1 MFHYLFTN
9 DLRISNLESFLIEAG
24 KCFVENK
31 IPSASEDK
39 NANNNMNTL
48 GFYFNLTS
56 NSTCAK
62 YCANRNVRPVV
73 LNFIKKFQFPNP
85 RTTESLNEAIND
97 KIFLAPLRIIIQT
110 LYFMNIIDKE
120 QAFLTDNEIAQ
131 YIFFNENIAKTSN
144 PNVLYLAKEIIDN
157 RNNEMS
163 FSLED
168 DEELASKGFNWKH
181 CKRQVREL
189 VSVLTWAGCAKKDE
203 NGNIKI
209 YNDNLNIENKAE
221 LFDILSYSE
230 YWIPDANKNANE
242 NKKSYQEYMDIK
254 ETNNEIV
261 EVDFDY
267 LLGLKNQEFAF
278 ETIEILKKYMNQSV
292 LKILCSN
299 DESKKYTKHFRS
311 ILIDV
316 TEYISNGIDYYKDEI
331 AKRYYKD
338 IIEINN
344 RKYII
349 SNDWYY
355 KTHNDLDNKTPYLE
369 FIKDIIKDA
378 IRIKGGRNLIY
389 YGVPGTG
396 KSYAIDQLLNNVK
409 DENKFRITFHPEYTY
424 NDFIGQ
430 LLPTIIKEGEHKGD
444 ITYSFQKGPF
454 TLALEKAYD
463 TPQEAI
469 YLIIEEMS
477 RGNCAAIFGDIFQ
490 LLDRVK
496 DGDKKDWSRYFVNN
510 EVIAKDIALIKDE
523 RIKIPSNMYILGTV
537 NTSDQNV
544 FVMDTA
550 FKRRFEWEYI
560 STKPVPEN
568 KPHFNSIDISLNN
581 GNDTIQVNW
590 IDLYGVLNKFISS
603 SEKLGLGEDKQIGQF
618 FIEFDGKNDKEKIK
632 NKLLHYLWFDI
643 QEATYKT
650 EVKLFD
656 DSITSFS
663 DLYDKY
669 EADKKIFSDDFFDC
683 IDAWNNNSL

>member
-24 KCFVENK
+24 KCFVENNV
-31 IPSASEDK
+31 PSASEDK

-56 NSTCAK
+56 NSKCAE

-97 KIFLAPLRIIIQT
+97 KIFLAPLRIIIQA
-110 LYFMNIIDKE
+110 LYFMNIINKE
-120 QAFLTDNEIAQ
+120 QAYLTDNEIAQ
-131 YIFFNENIAKTSN
+131 YIFFNENIAKTKN
-144 PNVLYLAKEIIDN
+144 PDVLHLAKEIIDN
-157 RNNEMS
+157 RKTRVNLP
-163 FSLED
+163 LEN
-168 DEELASKGFNWKH
+168 DEELASKGFYWKQ
-181 CKRQVREL
+181 CKRQIREL
-189 VSVLTWAGCAKKDE
+189 VSVLTWSGCAKKDE

-209 YNDNLNIENKAE
+209 YNDNLNMEDKAE

-230 YWIPDANKNANE
+230 YWIPDEKKNLNE

-254 ETNNEIV
+254 EVNNE
-261 EVDFDY
+261 
-267 LLGLKNQEFAF
+267 
-278 ETIEILKKYMNQSV
+278 T
-292 LKILCSN
+292 
-299 DESKKYTKHFRS
+299 
-311 ILIDV
+311 
-316 TEYISNGIDYYKDEI
+316 
-331 AKRYYKD
+331 D
-338 IIEINN
+338 IIN
-344 RKYII
+344 
-349 SNDWYY
+349 
-355 KTHNDLDNKTPYLE
+355 
-369 FIKDIIKDA
+369 DA
-378 IRIKGGRNLIY
+378 IRIKGGCNLIY

-396 KSYAIDQLLNNVK
+396 KSHEIDQLLKDVK

-430 LLPTIIKEGEHKGD
+430 LLPTVVKEGEHKGD

-454 TLALEKAYD
+454 TLALEKAYSA
-463 TPQEAI
+463 PQEAI

-490 LLDRVK
+490 LLDRVEEEYQR
-496 DGDKKDWSRYFVNN
+496 DWSRYFVNN
-510 EVIAKDIALIKDE
+510 EVIAKDIALIKDG
-523 RIKIPSNMYILGTV
+523 RIKIPSNMYIFGTV

-550 FKRRFEWEYI
+550 FKRRFGWEYI
-560 STKPVPEN
+560 STKPISKDGIYLN
-568 KPHFNSIDISLNN
+568 NANISLNN
-581 GNDTIQVNW
+581 GNGTIQVNW
-590 IDLYGVLNKFISS
+590 IDLYGALNKFISS

-618 FIEFDGKNDKEKIK
+618 FIKFDGKNDKKQIK

-643 QEATYKT
+643 QQAIYKT

-669 EADKKIFSDDFFDC
+669 EMDEKIFSNDFFEA
-683 IDAWNNNSL
+683 IESWYNNSL

>member
-9 DLRISNLESFLIEAG
+9 DLRITNLESFLIEAG

-31 IPSASEDK
+31 VPSASEDK
-39 NANNNMNTL
+39 NANNNINTL
-48 GFYFNLTS
+48 GFYFNLTN
-56 NSTCAK
+56 NSACAK
-62 YCANRNVRPVV
+62 YCANQKVRPVIF
-73 LNFIKKFQFPNP
+73 NFIKKFQFPNP
-85 RTTESLNEAIND
+85 RTKQSLEEAIHD
-97 KIFLAPLRIIIQT
+97 EIFLAPLRIIIQT
-110 LYFMNIIDKE
+110 LYFMNIINKE
-120 QAFLTDNEIAQ
+120 QAFLSDNEIAQ
-131 YIFFNENIAKTSN
+131 YIFFNENIAKTLN
-144 PNVLYLAKEIIDN
+144 PNILNLAKEIIDN
-157 RNNEMS
+157 RNNAIT
-163 FSLED
+163 FSLEN

-189 VSVLTWAGCAKKDE
+189 VSVLTWSGCVKKDG

-209 YNDNLNIENKAE
+209 YDDHLTLENKAE

-230 YWIPDANKNANE
+230 YWIPDANKNENE
-242 NKKSYQEYMDIK
+242 NKKSYQQYMDI
-254 ETNNEIV
+254 EEANPEIA
-261 EVDFDY
+261 ELNFDY

-278 ETIEILKKYMNQSV
+278 ETIGILKKYMNQSV

-311 ILIDV
+311 ILLDV
-316 TEYISNGIDYYKDEI
+316 SEYINNGMDYYVGET

-338 IIEINN
+338 TIEINN

-355 KTHNDLDNKTPYLE
+355 KTHHHFDNRTPYLT
-369 FIKDIIKDA
+369 FIKDVIKDA
-378 IRIKGGRNLIY
+378 IRIKGGCNLIY

-396 KSYAIDQLLNNVK
+396 KSYKIDNLLHGVK
-409 DENKFRITFHPEYTY
+409 EENKFRITFHPEYTY

-430 LLPTIIKEGEHKGD
+430 LLPTIIKQGEHKGD

-454 TLALEKAYD
+454 TCALEKAYD
-463 TPQEAI
+463 NPQEPI

-496 DGDKKDWSRYFVNN
+496 DGDKKDWSRYFVTN
-510 EVIAKDIALIKDE
+510 EIIAKDITLIKDE
-523 RIKIPSNMYILGTV
+523 KIKIPSNMHILGTV

-550 FKRRFEWEYI
+550 FKRRFEWKYI
-560 STKPVPEN
+560 STKPAPEE
-568 KPHFNSIDISLNN
+568 KPYFNSIDIFLNN
-581 GNDTIQVNW
+581 GNDMIQVNW

-618 FIEFDGKNDKEKIK
+618 FIEFDGKNDKERIK

-650 EVKLFD
+650 EIKLFD
-656 DSITSFS
+656 DKITSFS

-669 EADKKIFSDDFFDC
+669 EMDEKIFSDDFFES
-683 IDAWNNNSL
+683 IKAWHNNSL